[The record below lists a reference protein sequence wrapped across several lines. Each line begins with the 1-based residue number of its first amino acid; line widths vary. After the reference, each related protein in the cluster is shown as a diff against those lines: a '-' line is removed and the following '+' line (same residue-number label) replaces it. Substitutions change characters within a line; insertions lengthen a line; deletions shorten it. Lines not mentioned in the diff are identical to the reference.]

1 VSSTLTVEGV
11 MVASY
16 ICPAI
21 GFHRCLHIV
30 IVTTVNITIAFNF
43 FTVQI
48 RICNLLLLATSLS

>member
-30 IVTTVNITIAFNF
+30 TTVNITTALNF